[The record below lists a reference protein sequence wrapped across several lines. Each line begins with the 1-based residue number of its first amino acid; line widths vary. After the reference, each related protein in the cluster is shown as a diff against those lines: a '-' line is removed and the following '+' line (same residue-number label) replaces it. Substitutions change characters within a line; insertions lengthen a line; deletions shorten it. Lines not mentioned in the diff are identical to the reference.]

1 MNSSDTLAQ
10 KVKGLASSTEKIV
23 STGKEHQNYIIS
35 LQLILFGFQD
45 GKFTVVNYCH
55 NEKHYQS
62 LVNNYFNKAEN
73 KSLLN
78 IIRIPEDDTWYS
90 ERSDKNKV
98 FQKRPFLE
106 YELYNNVPAKFD
118 SEIIRHPK
126 KKKKQ
131 KAFIKSQKYWD
142 NWCDLIFNSIYGKEA
157 FSCFMKKLVIPLDKN
172 KNRYLYTGLT
182 FSFTNRINHTQI
194 SLLSNECYEFL
205 NNLSFDYL
213 IPNLY
218 NNLSLTATRAAI
230 SQVMARNMSHNI
242 GSHVMNKL
250 TGNLE
255 KYPIYST
262 ESYDSFGMNL
272 LYKEKFR
279 RVRKEKKLFE
289 DKLIEPVLENEI
301 LLDQISTFNNY
312 VKCRMD
318 YLSDVTFG
326 TPLMQT
332 NKKVFGE
339 LFNDL
344 DKVRML
350 LNNISGL
357 SDFKYSIKFVR
368 TNYNENGE
376 EPKIVD
382 LDVKNDFPV
391 AMPNDLLGCQAFY
404 NIIENVIRNTA
415 KHNQN
420 KVKTDKGEEEST
432 GKTVFTVNIH
442 THIPI
447 KPEKVSAAAK
457 DKNIDEKEILET
469 LDLLNT
475 MYMVEIYDNL
485 PVIEKPEK
493 ETIAEYIKE
502 VITGKRP
509 EDIQSVEWLVY
520 KQNKKI
526 NTSILQ
532 ENNALRTHALGI
544 IEMEASA
551 AYLRKMEITD
561 FDGDD
566 YDVDYSPEKR
576 LTKQLKLPVLK
587 AIEKRWF
594 IRLSILFTQTSGNT
608 FSGRF

>member
-1 MNSSDTLAQ
+1 
-10 KVKGLASSTEKIV
+10 
-23 STGKEHQNYIIS
+23 
-35 LQLILFGFQD
+35 
-45 GKFTVVNYCH
+45 
-55 NEKHYQS
+55 
-62 LVNNYFNKAEN
+62 
-73 KSLLN
+73 
-78 IIRIPEDDTWYS
+78 
-90 ERSDKNKV
+90 
-98 FQKRPFLE
+98 
-106 YELYNNVPAKFD
+106 
-118 SEIIRHPK
+118 
-126 KKKKQ
+126 
-131 KAFIKSQKYWD
+131 
-142 NWCDLIFNSIYGKEA
+142 
-157 FSCFMKKLVIPLDKN
+157 
-172 KNRYLYTGLT
+172 
-182 FSFTNRINHTQI
+182 
-194 SLLSNECYEFL
+194 
-205 NNLSFDYL
+205 
-213 IPNLY
+213 
-218 NNLSLTATRAAI
+218 
-230 SQVMARNMSHNI
+230 
-242 GSHVMNKL
+242 
-250 TGNLE
+250 
-255 KYPIYST
+255 
-262 ESYDSFGMNL
+262 
-272 LYKEKFR
+272 
-279 RVRKEKKLFE
+279 
-289 DKLIEPVLENEI
+289 
-301 LLDQISTFNNY
+301 
-312 VKCRMD
+312 MD

-587 AIEKRWF
+587 AIEKDGSLGYRF
-594 IRLSILFTQTSGNT
+594 FLHKPQEILLVGDFDIKGNEDVVKKLLQD
-608 FSGRF
+608 GLWIKKQKRF